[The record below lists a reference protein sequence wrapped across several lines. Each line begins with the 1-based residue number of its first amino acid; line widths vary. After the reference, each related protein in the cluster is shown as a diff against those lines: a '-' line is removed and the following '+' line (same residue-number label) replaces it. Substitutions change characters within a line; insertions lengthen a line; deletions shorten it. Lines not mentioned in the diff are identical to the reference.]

1 MKRFS
6 LLLKM
11 KVRSDLTYA
20 DVVKRR
26 QGKLIRVICLA
37 FVGKPAL
44 VLSVYDNPFDLRS
57 RLGPENT
64 GTATVAILP

>member
-1 MKRFS
+1 
-6 LLLKM
+6 M
-11 KVRSDLTYA
+11 KVRSDLTFA

-57 RLGPENT
+57 RLGP
-64 GTATVAILP
+64 

>member
-1 MKRFS
+1 MNRFS
-6 LLLKM
+6 LLLNM

-57 RLGPENT
+57 RLGP
-64 GTATVAILP
+64 

>member
-44 VLSVYDNPFDLRS
+44 VFSVYDDPFDLRS
-57 RLGPENT
+57 RLGP
-64 GTATVAILP
+64 